1 VNNDVDLLHFGAFRR
16 LRQTGDRHCM
26 RRNVDKV
33 PGAFIEEMMM
43 IAGVGI
49 EINAVLVDDNLAQK
63 PGTRKLMEGIVDGG
77 ERDLHAALAGRSVN
91 LLRRHMLMGAVE
103 EDGGKRAALL
113 RKAQARILQ
122 KHHTVVI
129 LTVRLHEIIMSQ
141 NNAKGKAIDPPTGIW
156 GKVIGAFLGFALGGG
171 PIGAIFG
178 IIIGHIYDS
187 RREHIT
193 VNPWA
198 HMSAPYDDFAG
209 STQQAAFTVGVI
221 VLGAKM
227 AKADGRVTR
236 EEIEAF
242 KRVFQVSPTHEE
254 AVGKLFNQARRHSG
268 GFEPYAFRLAQVF
281 RHNPA
286 VLEQVLGGLFIIAA
300 SDSSGLSPAELKF
313 LRNVSVIFG
322 FGTDTFAR
330 IAARSGVELP
340 ESQRPKT
347 PLEDAY
353 AILGVKAAVT
363 DDEVKTAY
371 RALIREHHP
380 DGLVAQGMPPEF
392 IAVAT
397 EKMKRINVAYDTV
410 CKTRGIK

>member
-1 VNNDVDLLHFGAFRR
+1 
-16 LRQTGDRHCM
+16 
-26 RRNVDKV
+26 
-33 PGAFIEEMMM
+33 
-43 IAGVGI
+43 
-49 EINAVLVDDNLAQK
+49 
-63 PGTRKLMEGIVDGG
+63 
-77 ERDLHAALAGRSVN
+77 
-91 LLRRHMLMGAVE
+91 
-103 EDGGKRAALL
+103 
-113 RKAQARILQ
+113 
-122 KHHTVVI
+122 
-129 LTVRLHEIIMSQ
+129 MSQ
-141 NNAKGKAIDPPTGIW
+141 NSAKGKEIEPAAGIW
-156 GKVIGAFLGFALGGG
+156 GKVLGAILGFALGAG
-171 PIGAIFG
+171 PLGAVFG

-187 RREHIT
+187 RRESIT
-193 VNPWA
+193 INPWA

-209 STQQAAFTVGVI
+209 STQQAAFTIGVI

-254 AVGKLFNQARRHSG
+254 AVGKLFNQARRHAG

-300 SDSSGLSPAELKF
+300 SDSSGLSPAEINF

-322 FGTDTFAR
+322 FGPETFAR
-330 IAARSGVELP
+330 IAARSGVQLP
-340 ESQRPKT
+340 EAQKPRN
-347 PLEDAY
+347 PLDESY
-353 AILGVKAAVT
+353 AILGVKSGAT

-392 IAVAT
+392 IATAT
-397 EKMKRINVAYDTV
+397 EKMKRINVAYDAV
-410 CKTRGIK
+410 CKMRGIK